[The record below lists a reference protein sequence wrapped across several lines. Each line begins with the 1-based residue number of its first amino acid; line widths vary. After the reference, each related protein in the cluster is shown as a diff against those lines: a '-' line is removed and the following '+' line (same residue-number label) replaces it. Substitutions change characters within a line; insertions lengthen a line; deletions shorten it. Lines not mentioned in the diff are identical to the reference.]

1 VVAVNRLK
9 LCLLVLAS
17 GLGLLVLAVL
27 VVLVNAVVPV
37 ITVAIFA
44 TIVFLVHR
52 GLAEARKMSAG
63 R

>member
-52 GLAEARKMSAG
+52 GLPEVRKMSAG